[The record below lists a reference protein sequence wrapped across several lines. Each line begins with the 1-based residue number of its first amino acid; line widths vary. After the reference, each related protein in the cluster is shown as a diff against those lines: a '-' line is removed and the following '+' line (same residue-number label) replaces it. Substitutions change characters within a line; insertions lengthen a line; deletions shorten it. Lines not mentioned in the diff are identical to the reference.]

1 MPRIVS
7 IEEGALGTVKA
18 VADDGSL
25 FLYRACYLSPSA
37 DVAAPFD
44 VPDEVLSAAVEATRA
59 ESGAVSL
66 LARAEQFRA
75 GIERKLLAK
84 GASRP
89 AIAAA
94 LDRLEEAGLLSD
106 DRYAESWIRQRIR
119 SRAEG
124 PRSLSA
130 ALAAK
135 GVDRHAVK
143 RAIAEA
149 FEGEDKKDE
158 RLEIISRISARL
170 LRKGMNRIESRA
182 ELIELGWR
190 RADIDEA
197 FDTMEP

>member
-1 MPRIVS
+1 VPRIVS

-18 VADDGSL
+18 VAEDGSL
-25 FLYRACYLSPSA
+25 FLYKAYYLPSA
-37 DVAAPFD
+37 ADAAAPFD
-44 VPDEVLSAAVEATRA
+44 IPEEPLLAALEATLA
-59 ESGAVSL
+59 ESRAVSL

-143 RAIAEA
+143 RAMAEA

-170 LRKGMNRIESRA
+170 RRKGMNQIESRA